1 MAAESKAPRPSS
13 GRRLAGIEGLRALAA
28 SSVLIYHAWLYS
40 DPDGSPVGLD
50 TAAAI
55 PFQSLALGVT
65 LFFVLSGFLLYR
77 PFVRAA
83 LSRERL
89 PSVGAYF
96 RNRALRILPAY
107 WVILALA
114 GLVLQ
119 TTLLRNGATLEA
131 GALTDPRDFLSTA
144 LLVHNYAP
152 GTVVTGI
159 GPAWSLAVEVVF
171 YLFVPLLGA
180 LALVLSLRAR
190 GARSLLAAAL
200 APAALMLLIGLS
212 GKLVAATLVTGSGPD
227 GGWAADWHSV
237 LVRSFWAQADLFA
250 FGMVVA
256 VLHVQAERGALRLPD
271 GWRTIALAAAVP
283 LGLLAAVRLDL
294 VDGQFSYLPENT
306 VVAAAFAALLALV
319 IFPVRGGPSRLTRR
333 LEAPMI
339 VWVGL
344 ISYSVFLWHEPVVRW
359 LEAHGLVAGGA
370 IGLAINIAVLAI
382 VSGGLATLTYR
393 FVERPALRHKASMRR
408 APKAPRAGQAA
419 RAEAATLHSKEAR
432 STTG

>member
-1 MAAESKAPRPSS
+1 M
-13 GRRLAGIEGLRALAA
+13 
-28 SSVLIYHAWLYS
+28 
-40 DPDGSPVGLD
+40 GLD

-55 PFQSLALGVT
+55 PFESAALGVT

-77 PFVRAA
+77 PFVSAA
-83 LSRERL
+83 LSKQRL

-107 WVILALA
+107 WVILLIT

-119 TTLLRNGATLEA
+119 TTLLRNGGALEA
-131 GALTDPRDFLSTA
+131 GALTDPGDFFRTA
-144 LLVHNYAP
+144 FLVHNYTP
-152 GTVVTGI
+152 GTLLTGI
-159 GPAWSLAVEVVF
+159 GPAWSLAVELVF

-180 LALVLSLRAR
+180 FALVLSLRAR
-190 GARSLLAAAL
+190 GSRALLAAAL

-212 GKLVAATLVTGSGPD
+212 GKLAAATLVTGAGPD

-237 LVRSFWAQADLFA
+237 IVRSFWAQADLFA

-271 GWRTIALAAAVP
+271 GWRKIAIATAVP
-283 LGLLAAVRLDL
+283 LGLLAAIRLDL

-306 VVAAAFAALLALV
+306 VIAAAFAALLALV
-319 IFPVRGGPSRLTRR
+319 VFPVRGAPSRLTRR
-333 LEAPMI
+333 LEAPVI

-344 ISYSVFLWHEPVVRW
+344 ISYSVFLWHEPLVRW
-359 LEAHGLVAGGA
+359 LEDHGLVAGGA
-370 IGLAINIAVLAI
+370 MGLFVNIAVLAI
-382 VSGGLATLTYR
+382 ISGALATLTYR

-408 APKAPRAGQAA
+408 GPNAPPDRQGAPLEPAGL
-419 RAEAATLHSKEAR
+419 RGREAG
-432 STTG
+432 STAG